1 MQQYVYRFDEGNRD
15 MKAILGG
22 KGANLAEMTR
32 LGFPVPKGF
41 TISTKACLAYLETEK
56 DDLSEELVA
65 DIDAHVE
72 QLEEQTGKKFGDEKD
87 LLLVSVRSG
96 AKFSMPGMMDTI
108 LNLGLNDENVQTLAK
123 ITQDERFA
131 YDCYRRLLQ
140 MFGDV
145 VYQIDS
151 RKFEDKI
158 AEKKQEVNVKLDYEL
173 SADDLKELIEDYKKI
188 YQEELGFP
196 FPQEVKKQITEAVR
210 AVFKSWNNNRARVYR
225 RLNHI
230 PDDLG
235 TAVNI
240 QEMVFG
246 NRGENSG
253 TGVLFTRNPAT
264 GENEF
269 FGEYLRNAQGEDV
282 VAGIRTPEV
291 IAHLEDEFPDIYK
304 ELYEL
309 TEKLEQYY
317 HDMQDIEFTLEEGKL
332 YILQT
337 RNGKRTAKAAVKIAV
352 DMVKEGI
359 ISEKEAVMLVDPESI
374 NQLLHPTFDE
384 KALKEAELISDV
396 GLAASPGAATGQI
409 VFDAEDAM
417 AWSQEGK
424 DVILVRHETSPE
436 DIEGMSTAQAI
447 VTSHGGMTSHAA
459 VVARGMGKCCVAGC
473 GDLQINEDKKIIHS
487 PVGELKEGDVISCDG
502 STGNIYLGDIA
513 KNQSLTDED
522 YQQMMAWATKYARLQ
537 VRMNAETAK
546 DIEAGYEFEANGI
559 GLVRTEHMFFQPE
572 RLKEIRHFILS
583 ASDQER
589 QQALDNILGYQT
601 DDFYTIFKLSGEH
614 STTIR
619 LLDPPL
625 HEFLPHL
632 PEEIKAVADQQNV
645 SEAALK
651 DRIRSLTEVNPML
664 GHRGCRLAMTYPELY
679 EMQVE
684 AIIRGAMKAKKEEGF
699 DVKPE
704 IMIPLVSVEEEL
716 ARLRERLEAKIKDLM
731 AQEDMAIDYT
741 IGTMI
746 EIPRACFIADD
757 LAHYADFYSFGT
769 NDLTQL
775 NYGYSRDDA
784 GKFINQYLGDGTL
797 PTDPF
802 QVLDEAGVGE
812 LMKIAVERAHR
823 VKPDIKLGVCGELGG
838 NPQSI
843 RFFDQLGLDY
853 VSCSPFRIPV
863 ARLAAAQSALTLAKD
878 QQ

>member
-436 DIEGMSTAQAI
+436 DIEGMSAAQAI

>member
-65 DIDAHVE
+65 DIDSHVE

-158 AEKKQEVNVKLDYEL
+158 AQKKQEVNVKLDYEL
-173 SADDLKELIEDYKKI
+173 SADDLKDLIEDYKKI

-352 DMVKEGI
+352 DMVKEGV

-487 PVGELKEGDVISCDG
+487 PVGDLKEGDVISCDG

-522 YQQMMAWATKYARLQ
+522 YQQMMAWATKYARLK

-645 SEAALK
+645 TEAALK

-731 AQEDMAIDYT
+731 DAEDMAIDYT

>member
-65 DIDAHVE
+65 DIDSHVE

-158 AEKKQEVNVKLDYEL
+158 AQKKQEVNVKLDYEL
-173 SADDLKELIEDYKKI
+173 SADDLKDLIEDYKKI

-352 DMVKEGI
+352 DMVKEGV

-487 PVGELKEGDVISCDG
+487 PVGDLKEGDVISCDG

-522 YQQMMAWATKYARLQ
+522 YQQMMAWATKYARLK

-645 SEAALK
+645 TEAALK

-704 IMIPLVSVEEEL
+704 IMIPLVSVEEEM

-731 AQEDMAIDYT
+731 DAEDMAIDYT

>member
-123 ITQDERFA
+123 FTQDERFA

>member
-65 DIDAHVE
+65 DIDSHVE

-158 AEKKQEVNVKLDYEL
+158 AQKKQEVNVKLDYEL
-173 SADDLKELIEDYKKI
+173 SADDLKDLIEDYKKI

-352 DMVKEGI
+352 DMVKEGV

-487 PVGELKEGDVISCDG
+487 PVGDLKEGDVISCDG

-522 YQQMMAWATKYARLQ
+522 YQQMMAWATKYARLK

-645 SEAALK
+645 TEATLK

-731 AQEDMAIDYT
+731 DAEDMAIDYT

>member
-65 DIDAHVE
+65 DIDSHVE

-158 AEKKQEVNVKLDYEL
+158 AQKKQEVNVKLDYEL
-173 SADDLKELIEDYKKI
+173 SADDLKDLIEDYKKI

-352 DMVKEGI
+352 DMVKEGV

-409 VFDAEDAM
+409 VFDAEEAM

-487 PVGELKEGDVISCDG
+487 PVGDLKEGDVISCDG

-522 YQQMMAWATKYARLQ
+522 YQQMMAWATKYARLK

-645 SEAALK
+645 TEAALK

-731 AQEDMAIDYT
+731 DAEDMAIDYT